1 MARSDRLPRRSPELA
16 WLVTGPLAVLTLGIA
31 MTIALRSS
39 HPVGSWPLALAFL
52 GLFVLADLSSLTF
65 EVRRQTFTLTLGE
78 IPLLLGLFYLPP
90 LTFIAVRLVA
100 AIVIQIRR
108 TATPVKAA
116 FNIAL
121 LGTSAACASLVVV
134 SFGHPTA
141 QSLAGDPALPRTWL
155 LLTVAVMTTVLVS
168 LAGVSGVITLV
179 QGRIPAQQLM
189 AVAMPGTL
197 MAAVN
202 TAVALVVLLALQA
215 SPWALVVIAAL
226 LVFSVMAYRN
236 YAQSLRQHRT
246 LTEIYDLTR
255 AISDTPHD
263 GTLPDTLL
271 ARVRQLLQAEYATL
285 WLPAQGRHPEVL
297 LSARADDKG
306 LLDMAGAPDNLRKR
320 AHETGETIAVGAQ
333 LGDEQLRNEL
343 RGTGI
348 KDAIVVPLRAGS
360 AVIGTLEVAGRLGDL
375 THFGEGDVRLL
386 EAVAAHAAVAVENNR
401 LVDRLRFDAY
411 HDALTSLPNRRR
423 LVQALDEAVR
433 VRTHGEVVAILMFDV
448 DGLRDVNDSLG
459 HAAGDRLLAEVA
471 GRLRATAPPAALV
484 GRIGGDE
491 FVVTL
496 RTANAEAAI
505 ALAHELR
512 TQLQD
517 PMTIGTLTLDVDAA
531 VGIALHPDH
540 GSDPAM
546 LLQRADVATHAA
558 KQSATGVQLFDPALE
573 SRSVRRLGL
582 AGDLRRALDNSEL
595 EVYFQPKVGLRD
607 RRLVGVECLAR
618 WEHPTH
624 GTVAPEDFVAVAEHT
639 GQLGRLT
646 EFVLREGLRRA
657 RQWVDAGRPLS
668 VAVNLSPRTLH
679 DAEFPSRVE
688 NLLQHY
694 GVAPDRLTLEITED
708 GVVEDIDRHLPTL
721 RHLFDLGVRLSVDD
735 FGTGYSSLSYLRKL
749 PVHEVKVDRSFVQGM
764 ATDPGDLAIVRAVVD
779 ISRHFGLT
787 VVAEGVESE
796 LTLELLDEIGCD
808 IGQGFLFSRPLPHER
823 LEAWLG
829 AQTDAEP
836 TPLGEVRRLRA
847 VG

>member
-1 MARSDRLPRRSPELA
+1 
-16 WLVTGPLAVLTLGIA
+16 LVTGPLAIISLG
-31 MTIALRSS
+31 MTVYIGLRSELA
-39 HPVGSWPLALAFL
+39 PLGQWPFA
-52 GLFVLADLSSLTF
+52 GLLFCGLILTDLFRLTF
-65 EVRRQTFTLTLGE
+65 EVRRQMVTLTLWE
-78 IPLLLGLFYLPP
+78 IPFLLGLNQLPP
-90 LTFIAVRLVA
+90 VTFIVA
-100 AIVIQIRR
+100 
-108 TATPVKAA
+108 
-116 FNIAL
+116 
-121 LGTSAACASLVVV
+121 
-134 SFGHPTA
+134 
-141 QSLAGDPALPRTWL
+141 
-155 LLTVAVMTTVLVS
+155 
-168 LAGVSGVITLV
+168 
-179 QGRIPAQQLM
+179 
-189 AVAMPGTL
+189 
-197 MAAVN
+197 
-202 TAVALVVLLALQA
+202 
-215 SPWALVVIAAL
+215 VVIAAL
-226 LVFSVMAYRN
+226 VIQVRRKSGPIKFAFNVAMNGAQAAAATLVWISFGPIRADDPRAWLVLAIAVSVATWISLAGVIGVISIVQGMIPPAQITGIAVPGLLMTGVNTAIALIVLIVLHESLWAFAVIAVLLVFSVLAYRS
-236 YAQSLRQHRT
+236 YTQSLRQHRT
-246 LTEIYDLTR
+246 LTEIYALTR
-255 AISDTPHD
+255 AISETPHD

-271 ARVRQLLQAEYATL
+271 ARIRQLLQAEFATL

-297 LSARADDKG
+297 LSARIDDKG
-306 LLDMAGAPDNLRKR
+306 LVDVGGAPEVLRRR
-320 AHETGETIAVGAQ
+320 AIDSGETVAVGPHLNDGQ
-333 LGDEQLRNEL
+333 LQAEL
-343 RGTGI
+343 RDIGL

-375 THFGEGDVRLL
+375 ADFREADVRLL

-411 HDALTSLPNRRR
+411 HDALTALPNRRR
-423 LVQALDEAVR
+423 MVQALDDAVR

-459 HAAGDRLLAEVA
+459 HAAGDRLVAEVA
-471 GRLRATAPPAALV
+471 TRLRAIAPPAALV
-484 GRIGGDE
+484 GRVGGDE

-496 RTANAEAAI
+496 RAAGADAAI
-505 ALAHELR
+505 ALATSLR
-512 TQLQD
+512 LQLQD

-558 KQSATGVQLFDPALE
+558 KSVANGVQLFDPALE

-582 AGDLRRALDNSEL
+582 AGDLRRALDNGDL
-595 EVYFQPKVGLRD
+595 EVFFQPKVGLRD

-618 WEHPTH
+618 WEHATH
-624 GTVAPEDFVAVAEHT
+624 GTVSPEDFVAVAEHT
-639 GQLGRLT
+639 GQMGRLT

-657 RQWVDAGRPLS
+657 KQWVEAGRPLS

-679 DAEFPSRVE
+679 DPEFADRVDAM
-688 NLLQHY
+688 LRQY

-708 GVVEDIDRHLPTL
+708 GVVEGIDRHLPTL
-721 RHLFDLGVRLSVDD
+721 QRLYDLGIRLAVDD
-735 FGTGYSSLSYLRKL
+735 FGTGYSSLSYLRRL

-779 ISRHFGLT
+779 ISRHFGLA

-808 IGQGFLFSRPLPHER
+808 IGQGFLFSRPLPYER

-829 AQTDAEP
+829 VQTESEP
-836 TPLGEVRRLRA
+836 TPGGEVRRLRA

>member
-1 MARSDRLPRRSPELA
+1 MAVMAIAL
-16 WLVTGPLAVLTLGIA
+16 GAVV
-31 MTIALRSS
+31 ALRSEEPWG
-39 HPVGSWPLALAFL
+39 HWPLAGLFL
-52 GLFVLADLSSLTF
+52 VLFVLADVSGLTF
-65 EVRRQTFTLTLGE
+65 EVRRQTFMVNLIE
-78 IPLLLGLFYLPP
+78 IPLLLGLFYLAP
-90 LTFIAVRLVA
+90 LTFVVTRVA
-100 AIVIQIRR
+100 AMLAVQLQRKIP
-108 TATPVKAA
+108 PVKAA
-116 FNIAL
+116 FNISL
-121 LGTSAACASLVVV
+121 LCLAMTCACLVVI
-134 SFGHPTA
+134 SFGPPMVLSSVEGA
-141 QSLAGDPALPRTWL
+141 AKAPSTWL
-155 LLTVAVMTTVLVS
+155 LLSSAVLATIVIS
-168 LAGVSGVITLV
+168 LGGVIGIVTLV
-179 QGRIPAQQLM
+179 QGRIPMPQL
-189 AVAMPGTL
+189 ASIALPGIL

-202 TAVALVVLLALQA
+202 TSVALVVLLALQA
-215 SPWALVVIAAL
+215 SLWALVLISAL
-226 LVFSVMAYRN
+226 LVFSALAYRT
-236 YAQSLRQHRT
+236 YARSLRQHWT

-271 ARVRQLLQAEYATL
+271 ARIRKLMQAEYATL

-297 LSARADDKG
+297 LSARTDDKG
-306 LLDMAGAPDNLRKR
+306 LLDLAGAPDALRKM
-320 AHETGETIAVGAQ
+320 ALDTGQTIAVGVQ
-333 LGDEQLRNEL
+333 LGDDHLRKEL
-343 RGTGI
+343 RESSV

-360 AVIGTLEVAGRLGDL
+360 AVIGTLEVAGKLGDL
-375 THFGEGDVRLL
+375 THFGKGDVRLL

-411 HDALTSLPNRRR
+411 HDALTGLPNRRR

-433 VRTHGEVVAILMFDV
+433 ARTHGEVVAVMMFDV

-459 HAAGDRLLAEVA
+459 QAAGDRLVAEVA
-471 GRLRATAPPAALV
+471 SRLRATAPAAALV
-484 GRIGGDE
+484 GRVGGDE

-496 RTANAEAAI
+496 RTASPET
-505 ALAHELR
+505 ALALAQKLR
-512 TQLQD
+512 KQLQD

-531 VGIALHPDH
+531 VGIALHPEH
-540 GSDPAM
+540 GSEPAM

-558 KQSATGVQLFDPALE
+558 KSVANGVQLFDPALE

-582 AGDLRRALDNSEL
+582 AGDLRRALDNGDL
-595 EVYFQPKVGLRD
+595 EIYFQPKVSLRD
-607 RRLVGVECLAR
+607 RQLVGVECLAR

-624 GTVAPEDFVAVAEHT
+624 GSVAPEDFVAVAEHT

-646 EFVLREGLRRA
+646 EAVLREGLRRA
-657 RQWVDAGRPLS
+657 KQWVDAGRPLS

-679 DAEFPSRVE
+679 DHEFASTVD

-708 GVVEDIDRHLPTL
+708 GVVDGIDRNLPTL
-721 RHLFDLGVRLSVDD
+721 RHLHDLGVRLSVDD
-735 FGTGYSSLSYLRKL
+735 FGTGYSSLSYLRRL

-779 ISRHFGLT
+779 ISRHFGLN

-808 IGQGFLFSRPLPHER
+808 IGQGFLFSRPLPYER

-836 TPLGEVRRLRA
+836 TPAGEVRRLRA